1 MNRQISENP
10 YEAASAQDVEEATSK
25 GKSSVLRVVGL
36 AIVGPL
42 AIIFVLAFLGSLESG
57 RFSSSDMTNVV
68 VSSGVGVIIASVI
81 LPVVWAVAGLFVRRK
96 NKETLTQQESVLF
109 VLKWIGA
116 SVLLFATIPFLVEG
130 FGTTSPISDL
140 TVSYFLLLALAMIF
154 VVVTSFVEYRREPN
168 QKSAFVCCL
177 GGMVVIMAVGM
188 VVLFI
193 YAIAASALT

>member
-130 FGTTSPISDL
+130 FGTTYPISDL